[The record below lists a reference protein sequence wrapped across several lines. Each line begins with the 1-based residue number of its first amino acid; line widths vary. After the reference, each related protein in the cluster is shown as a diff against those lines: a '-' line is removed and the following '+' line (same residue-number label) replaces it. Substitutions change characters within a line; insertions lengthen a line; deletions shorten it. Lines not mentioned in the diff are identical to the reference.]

1 MTRPLPE
8 RLHPLSPLFLTLS
21 YLWNLWPLLLYPL
34 ADLFLL
40 GQGARLISLLIL
52 GGSLLVCLIPAL
64 LHYTHF
70 RFRLEDEQIVLTS
83 GFFFKQTRVVPLAR
97 VHNVSLRQNPL
108 HRLFGVDEVNLES
121 GGTGAESEGRFNV
134 LKLADAR
141 RLEALLMHRPDAGKN
156 QKLRPPPPPP
166 CPSRRKPRCPGRK
179 KISCP

>member
-34 ADLFLL
+34 ADLFFL

-83 GFFFKQTRVVPLAR
+83 GFFSSASAKSIWRAAAPAPSPR
-97 VHNVSLRQNPL
+97 
-108 HRLFGVDEVNLES
+108 
-121 GGTGAESEGRFNV
+121 
-134 LKLADAR
+134 
-141 RLEALLMHRPDAGKN
+141 AG
-156 QKLRPPPPPP
+156 
-166 CPSRRKPRCPGRK
+166 STY
-179 KISCP
+179 